1 MSTIKLEIEVSAEN
15 AQLVADFLSNIG
27 GIAKKSVGFAQK
39 VEEVAVV
46 DAEEVK
52 APAPAKTPTP
62 RPSRAKPKPAPIEEE
77 IEDEDEDEEFETGQ
91 EGEGDLDDEE
101 EAITDDDIRALQA
114 TKIDKH
120 RPAIAAHY
128 GKLGAKGISTLAP
141 ENFQKMFDFLSKL
154 K

>member
-15 AQLVADFLSNIG
+15 VKHVSAFLEQISAINGKVAKI
-27 GIAKKSVGFAQK
+27 
-39 VEEVAVV
+39 EVV

-62 RPSRAKPKPAPIEEE
+62 RLSRAKAKPAPVEAKPAPVEEE
-77 IEDEDEDEEFETGQ
+77 IEYEDDEDFTDAEQGGDEFE
-91 EGEGDLDDEE
+91 EEE
-101 EAITDDDIRALQA
+101 EAITADDLRALQA

-128 GKLGAKGISTLAP
+128 GKLGAKGISSLAP

>member
-15 AQLVADFLSNIG
+15 AGHVMKFIG
-27 GIAKKSVGFAQK
+27 DIAYGGSTDVKNVK
-39 VEEVAVV
+39 VV

-52 APAPAKTPTP
+52 APAPVKTPTP
-62 RPSRAKPKPAPIEEE
+62 RPSRANPKPEPVIEEE
-77 IEDEDEDEEFETGQ
+77 EDPEFE
-91 EGEGDLDDEE
+91 EE
-101 EAITDDDIRALQA
+101 EDPEFEEEEITADDLRALQA

-128 GKLGAKGISTLAP
+128 QKLGAKGISSLAP

>member
-1 MSTIKLEIEVSAEN
+1 MDVT
-15 AQLVADFLSNIG
+15 
-27 GIAKKSVGFAQK
+27 
-39 VEEVAVV
+39 

-62 RPSRAKPKPAPIEEE
+62 RPSRAKAKPAPVEEE
-77 IEDEDEDEEFETGQ
+77 IEDEDEDEEFQME
-91 EGEGDLDDEE
+91 DEE
-101 EAITDDDIRALQA
+101 ITADDLRALQA

-128 GKLGAKGISTLAP
+128 IKLGAKGISSLAP

>member
-1 MSTIKLEIEVSAEN
+1 MSTIKITVELEQNDENIKRVLTALIGSTPTTGTNVKTMEV
-15 AQLVADFLSNIG
+15 
-27 GIAKKSVGFAQK
+27 K
-39 VEEVAVV
+39 

-62 RPSRAKPKPAPIEEE
+62 RPSRAKPKPSPVEEE
-77 IEDEDEDEEFETGQ
+77 EEFETEEEEFETGQ
-91 EGEGDLDDEE
+91 EGEGMEDEE
-101 EAITDDDIRALQA
+101 EITADDLRALQA

-128 GKLGAKGISTLAP
+128 QKLGAKGISSLAP

>member
-15 AQLVADFLSNIG
+15 VKHVSAFLEQISGVNGKVAKI
-27 GIAKKSVGFAQK
+27 
-39 VEEVAVV
+39 EVL

-52 APAPAKTPTP
+52 TPVKTPTP
-62 RPSRAKPKPAPIEEE
+62 RPSRAKAKPAQVEEP
-77 IEDEDEDEEFETGQ
+77 EDEDEDFSDDEDGPIE
-91 EGEGDLDDEE
+91 DDEE
-101 EAITDDDIRALQA
+101 ITADDLRALQA

-120 RPAIAAHY
+120 RPAISTHY
-128 GKLGAKGISTLAP
+128 GKLGAKGISSLAP

>member
-15 AQLVADFLSNIG
+15 AGHVMKFIG
-27 GIAKKSVGFAQK
+27 DIAYGGSTDVKNVK
-39 VEEVAVV
+39 VV

-52 APAPAKTPTP
+52 APAPVKTPTP
-62 RPSRAKPKPAPIEEE
+62 RPSRANPKPEPVIEEE
-77 IEDEDEDEEFETGQ
+77 EDPEFE
-91 EGEGDLDDEE
+91 EE
-101 EAITDDDIRALQA
+101 EITADDLRALQA

-128 GKLGAKGISTLAP
+128 QKLGAKGISSLAP

>member
-1 MSTIKLEIEVSAEN
+1 LPVGSLGERDKT
-15 AQLVADFLSNIG
+15 
-27 GIAKKSVGFAQK
+27 KKMN
-39 VEEVAVV
+39 VV

-52 APAPAKTPTP
+52 APTPAKTPAP
-62 RPSRAKPKPAPIEEE
+62 RPSRAKAKPAPVEEE
-77 IEDEDEDEEFETGQ
+77 IEDEEEEEFEV
-91 EGEGDLDDEE
+91 EEEEEFEVEEEE
-101 EAITDDDIRALQA
+101 EAITADDLRALQA

-128 GKLGAKGISTLAP
+128 QKLGAKGISSLAP

>member
-1 MSTIKLEIEVSAEN
+1 MSTIKLEFQDTPSNIQAAVR
-15 AQLVADFLSNIG
+15 FLSELSGTPIG
-27 GIAKKSVGFAQK
+27 VKTM
-39 VEEVAVV
+39 EVV

-62 RPSRAKPKPAPIEEE
+62 RPSRAKAKPAPVEEP
-77 IEDEDEDEEFETGQ
+77 EDEDENFVVNDDEFEEEFETE
-91 EGEGDLDDEE
+91 EGEEITADDL
-101 EAITDDDIRALQA
+101 RALQA

-128 GKLGAKGISTLAP
+128 GKLGAKGISSLAP

>member
-15 AQLVADFLSNIG
+15 VSAVSQFLQAIAG
-27 GIAKKSVGFAQK
+27 GDKSKKM
-39 VEEVAVV
+39 EVV

-62 RPSRAKPKPAPIEEE
+62 RPSRAKAKPAPVEEE
-77 IEDEDEDEEFETGQ
+77 IEDEDEEFEIEDEEDGVLGKDE
-91 EGEGDLDDEE
+91 DEE
-101 EAITDDDIRALQA
+101 ITADDLRALQA

-128 GKLGAKGISTLAP
+128 GKLGAKGISSLAP
-141 ENFQKMFDFLSKL
+141 ENFQKMFDILSKL

>member
-1 MSTIKLEIEVSAEN
+1 MSTMKIEFDSKDSKAVTAVAALTSSLLGEPNIFARKLEKMDVT
-15 AQLVADFLSNIG
+15 
-27 GIAKKSVGFAQK
+27 
-39 VEEVAVV
+39 

-62 RPSRAKPKPAPIEEE
+62 RPSRAKAKPAPVEEPEDDDEFQMGDEEDAEATPDEDLDEE
-77 IEDEDEDEEFETGQ
+77 ITAD
-91 EGEGDLDDEE
+91 DL
-101 EAITDDDIRALQA
+101 RALQA

-128 GKLGAKGISTLAP
+128 GKLGAKGISSLAP